1 MLATCTFEFQHN
13 LVPKKGLE
21 NSCLCG
27 QGFIIKWEIFYSYP
41 CIHAPTDDV
50 RHDVY
55 LTMVS
60 GVFNKGTKRAD
71 KNVEINVEILDDRDI
86 VIPVCAVC
94 CVLCASWVVPVC
106 MLIVHASL
114 YASCMA
120 TCSSVY
126 LIISIC
132 RHLTTSMRPN

>member
-1 MLATCTFEFQHN
+1 MGRF
-13 LVPKKGLE
+13 
-21 NSCLCG
+21 
-27 QGFIIKWEIFYSYP
+27 FYSYP
-41 CIHAPTDDV
+41 YIHAPTDDV

-94 CVLCASWVVPVC
+94 CVLCAVCCVLCVVCCVLCVVCCVLCVVCCVLCVSWVVSVC
-106 MLIVHASL
+106 MLIVHASYCTL
-114 YASCMA
+114 PVWLPVQVC
-120 TCSSVY
+120 T
-126 LIISIC
+126 
-132 RHLTTSMRPN
+132 